1 VPPPVWKGSA
11 GSAQST
17 AEALAAAPPD
27 LPRGEPVSDHVYRV
41 TEVVGTSPD
50 SVQQAIRN
58 GIARVSRT
66 VRNVEWFEAT
76 EIRGQVV
83 DGEIAHFQ
91 VALKVGFRLE

>member
-1 VPPPVWKGSA
+1 M
-11 GSAQST
+11 T
-17 AEALAAAPPD
+17 
-27 LPRGEPVSDHVYRV
+27 DHVYRV
-41 TEVVGTSPD
+41 TEVLGTSPD

-58 GIARVSRT
+58 GIERVSRT